1 MLPVLL
7 TVLTAAVLG
16 GAIAAE
22 ITAVIAI
29 AAAAL
34 VLIGIGN
41 GVVNL
46 AHFCDE
52 ERDRE
57 DR

>member
-7 TVLTAAVLG
+7 TVLTAALLG
-16 GAIAAE
+16 GAIAAG
-22 ITAVIAI
+22 ITAVIVI

-34 VLIGIGN
+34 ALIGLGN

-46 AHFCDE
+46 AHFCDDQR
-52 ERDRE
+52 RD

>member
-1 MLPVLL
+1 MLL
-7 TVLTAAVLG
+7 TVVTAALLG
-16 GAIAAE
+16 GAIAAG
-22 ITAVIAI
+22 ITALIVV
-29 AAAAL
+29 AAVAL
-34 VLIGIGN
+34 VVIGLGN

-52 ERDRE
+52 QDE

>member
-1 MLPVLL
+1 MLL
-7 TVLTAAVLG
+7 TVLTAALLG
-16 GAIAAE
+16 GGIATGV
-22 ITAVIAI
+22 TAVIVV

-34 VLIGIGN
+34 VLIGLGN

-46 AHFCDE
+46 AHLCDE
-52 ERDRE
+52 NDRE

>member
-1 MLPVLL
+1 MLPTLL
-7 TVLTAAVLG
+7 TVLTAALLG

-22 ITAVIAI
+22 ITAVIVI

-34 VLIGIGN
+34 VLIGLGN

-46 AHFCDE
+46 AHLCDE
-52 ERDRE
+52 HDRD